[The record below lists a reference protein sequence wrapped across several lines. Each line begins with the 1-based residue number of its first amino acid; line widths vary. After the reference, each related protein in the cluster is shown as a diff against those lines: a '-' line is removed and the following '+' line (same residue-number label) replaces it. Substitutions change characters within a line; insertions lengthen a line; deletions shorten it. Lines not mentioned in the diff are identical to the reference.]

1 MSKDEAKILIGY
13 EAKILIRYY
22 ADIIIKHNLDS
33 CNLGNFLKR
42 MTELN
47 QLIWDTETKTN
58 EEPQA

>member
-1 MSKDEAKILIGY
+1 MSKD

-33 CNLGNFLKR
+33 CNLGNYLKR

-47 QLIWDTETKTN
+47 QVIWDIETKVN
-58 EEPQA
+58 EETEA

>member
-13 EAKILIRYY
+13 EANILIRYY

-33 CNLGNFLKR
+33 CDLGNYLKR

-47 QLIWDTETKTN
+47 QVIWDIETKVN
-58 EEPQA
+58 EETEA

>member
-22 ADIIIKHNLDS
+22 ADIIIKHNLNS
-33 CNLGNFLKR
+33 CDLGHCLKR

-47 QLIWDTETKTN
+47 QVTWDTETKVN
-58 EEPQA
+58 EETET